1 MNNFTALPGYRSQD
15 DNPQDLYLRVLNY
28 ADNFIRHSKLISLNI
43 DRLRSMNP
51 NAKELAQIMDSIAD
65 YLQVLAK
72 DETSYESQT
81 MALNVAQCS
90 LVMSRISNAIRDNDQ
105 SKVNELMGELELQT
119 KVPPLS

>member
-1 MNNFTALPGYRSQD
+1 MNNFTALPEYRSQD

-105 SKVNELMGELELQT
+105 SKVNELMRELELQT

>member
-1 MNNFTALPGYRSQD
+1 MNNFTALPKYQIQD
-15 DNPQDLYLRVLNY
+15 DNAQDLYLRVLSFAN
-28 ADNFIRHSKLISLNI
+28 NFIRHSKLISLNI
-43 DRLRSMNP
+43 EQLKTMTP

-72 DETSYESQT
+72 DETSYENQQ

-90 LVMSRISNAIRDNDQ
+90 LIMSRISNAIRDNDQ
-105 SKVNELMGELELQT
+105 SKVNELMRELELQT